1 MVRLSVPRGSD
12 GGGGA
17 EEGDR
22 GAEGEGPRGGAR
34 QRVDQHAAGEPQ
46 VREGLAATSLIS
58 DIR

>member
-1 MVRLSVPRGSD
+1 MCLSVHRGSD
-12 GGGGA
+12 GSGGA

-22 GAEGEGPRGGAR
+22 GAEGEGPRDGAS

-46 VREGLAATSLIS
+46 VREGHDATTFIS